1 VEARR
6 GCERI
11 TGRQWLLAW
20 GCAVILLLVG
30 TTMSGSLKADIEGQ
44 LWHAW
49 PWSAS
54 AHFVLFGVI
63 AAIPVYGR
71 GRLWVLR
78 ALALALLLAF
88 LTEWLQGFVPGRHP
102 LVRDGIID
110 LCGAATGL
118 LAGSLCLRRRQP

>member
-1 VEARR
+1 MGSSR
-6 GCERI
+6 GFERI

-44 LWHAW
+44 LWHAL

-71 GRLWVLR
+71 GRLWGLR

-118 LAGSLCLRRRQP
+118 LAGSLCLRRSQP